1 MKDLVKWKVNG
12 IFKADA
18 NKCYAEMLDLEN
30 ITPQAV
36 LERAK
41 DENSELHKCFE
52 WDNDVAAE
60 KYRTIQAGNVIRM
73 LYIEPKGEDAP
84 PVRVLSRTSDTV
96 YQPTRTFLT
105 NATEY
110 EDLLKRALSE
120 LESFRKKYETLSEL
134 EQVFEQIDLINAQII
149 YSTKQK
155 ITGRVKKA
163 KTKQPIFKCLIGGIA
178 TIIYKDSLKH
188 DNTGKD
194 MKAQDTTMQY
204 LCDYVTC

>member
-1 MKDLVKWKVNG
+1 MTDLVKWRVDNL
-12 IFKADA
+12 FKADA
-18 NKCYAEMLDLEN
+18 NKCYAEILELEK
-30 ITPQAV
+30 ITPEKV

-52 WDNDVAAE
+52 WNNDVAAE

-73 LYIEPKGEDAP
+73 LYIEPKNEDAP
-84 PVRVLSRTSDTV
+84 PVRVLSRTFDTV

-134 EQVFEQIDLINAQII
+134 EQVFEQIDLITA
-149 YSTKQK
+149 
-155 ITGRVKKA
+155 
-163 KTKQPIFKCLIGGIA
+163 
-178 TIIYKDSLKH
+178 
-188 DNTGKD
+188 
-194 MKAQDTTMQY
+194 
-204 LCDYVTC
+204 

>member
-1 MKDLVKWKVNG
+1 MAESVKWRIDN

-18 NKCYAEMLDLEN
+18 NKCYVEMLDLEN

-36 LERAK
+36 IERAR

-52 WDNDVAAE
+52 WNDDVAAE

-73 LYIEPKGEDAP
+73 LYIEPKSEDSP

-105 NATEY
+105 NTTEY
-110 EDLLKRALSE
+110 EYLLKRALSE

-134 EQVFEQIDLINAQII
+134 EQVFEQIDLISA
-149 YSTKQK
+149 
-155 ITGRVKKA
+155 
-163 KTKQPIFKCLIGGIA
+163 
-178 TIIYKDSLKH
+178 
-188 DNTGKD
+188 
-194 MKAQDTTMQY
+194 
-204 LCDYVTC
+204 

>member
-1 MKDLVKWKVNG
+1 MADLVKWRIDN

-36 LERAK
+36 LEKAK

-73 LYIEPKGEDAP
+73 LYIEPKNEDAQ

-134 EQVFEQIDLINAQII
+134 EQVFEQIDLITVQII
-149 YSTKQK
+149 YSIKQK
-155 ITGRVKKA
+155 IIGRFKKA

-178 TIIYKDSLKH
+178 TIIYKDSLKQ
-188 DNTGKD
+188 DNTGND
-194 MKAQDTTMQY
+194 MKAQDTTIQY

>member
-1 MKDLVKWKVNG
+1 MTDLVKWRVDNL
-12 IFKADA
+12 FKADA
-18 NKCYAEMLDLEN
+18 NKCYAEILELER
-30 ITPQAV
+30 ITPEKV

-52 WDNDVAAE
+52 WNNDVAAE

-73 LYIEPKGEDAP
+73 LYIKPKNEDAP
-84 PVRVLSRTSDTV
+84 PVRVLSRTFDTV

-134 EQVFEQIDLINAQII
+134 EQVFEQIDLITA
-149 YSTKQK
+149 
-155 ITGRVKKA
+155 
-163 KTKQPIFKCLIGGIA
+163 
-178 TIIYKDSLKH
+178 
-188 DNTGKD
+188 
-194 MKAQDTTMQY
+194 
-204 LCDYVTC
+204 

>member
-1 MKDLVKWKVNG
+1 MADLVKWRIDN

-18 NKCYAEMLDLEN
+18 NKCYAEILDLKN

-41 DENSELHKCFE
+41 DEKSELHKCFE
-52 WDNDVAAE
+52 WNNDVAAE

-73 LYIEPKGEDAP
+73 LYIEPKSEDTP

-105 NATEY
+105 NTTEY
-110 EDLLKRALSE
+110 EDLLQRALSE

-134 EQVFEQIDLINAQII
+134 EQVFKEIDI
-149 YSTKQK
+149 
-155 ITGRVKKA
+155 
-163 KTKQPIFKCLIGGIA
+163 
-178 TIIYKDSLKH
+178 LK
-188 DNTGKD
+188 G
-194 MKAQDTTMQY
+194 
-204 LCDYVTC
+204 

>member
-1 MKDLVKWKVNG
+1 MADLVKWRIDN

-36 LERAK
+36 LEKAK

-73 LYIEPKGEDAP
+73 LYIEPKSEDAP

-134 EQVFEQIDLINAQII
+134 EQVFEQIDLINA
-149 YSTKQK
+149 
-155 ITGRVKKA
+155 
-163 KTKQPIFKCLIGGIA
+163 
-178 TIIYKDSLKH
+178 
-188 DNTGKD
+188 
-194 MKAQDTTMQY
+194 
-204 LCDYVTC
+204 

>member
-1 MKDLVKWKVNG
+1 MADLVKWRIDN

-18 NKCYAEMLDLEN
+18 NKCYTEMLDLEN
-30 ITPQAV
+30 VTPQAV

-60 KYRTIQAGNVIRM
+60 KYRTIQAGNIIRM
-73 LYIEPKGEDAP
+73 LYIEPKSEDEP
-84 PVRVLSRTSDTV
+84 PVRVLSRRSDTV

-105 NATEY
+105 NTTEY

-134 EQVFEQIDLINAQII
+134 EQVFEQIDLITA
-149 YSTKQK
+149 
-155 ITGRVKKA
+155 
-163 KTKQPIFKCLIGGIA
+163 
-178 TIIYKDSLKH
+178 
-188 DNTGKD
+188 
-194 MKAQDTTMQY
+194 
-204 LCDYVTC
+204 

>member
-1 MKDLVKWKVNG
+1 MKLRC
-12 IFKADA
+12 F
-18 NKCYAEMLDLEN
+18 
-30 ITPQAV
+30 V

-73 LYIEPKGEDAP
+73 LYIEPKSEDEP

-105 NATEY
+105 NTTEY

-134 EQVFEQIDLINAQII
+134 EQIFEQIDLITA
-149 YSTKQK
+149 
-155 ITGRVKKA
+155 
-163 KTKQPIFKCLIGGIA
+163 
-178 TIIYKDSLKH
+178 
-188 DNTGKD
+188 
-194 MKAQDTTMQY
+194 
-204 LCDYVTC
+204 